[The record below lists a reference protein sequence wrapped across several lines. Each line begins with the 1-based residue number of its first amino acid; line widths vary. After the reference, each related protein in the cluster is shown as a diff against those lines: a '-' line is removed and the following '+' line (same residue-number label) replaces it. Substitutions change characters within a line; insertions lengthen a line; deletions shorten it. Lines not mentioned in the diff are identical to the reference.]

1 MAHLAFATEPVLLD
15 ALVAVGALFP
25 DRVLHLSLAA
35 RCVRSLAGES
45 HAAAPLPDADHPL
58 LEAVP
63 DVSGKHGVL
72 GEALGVDPRAVKLSG
87 NA

>member
-1 MAHLAFATEPVLLD
+1 MAHLAFPTEPVLLD